1 MIYYVSANYKYIG
14 NGTKEKPFQT
24 ITEAA
29 QIAIAGDIVK
39 VAPGIYREWVN
50 PINAGTKEKPII
62 YCSEVKLGA
71 IITGAEQVKNWIHYE
86 VMFGKYVFQM
96 EFLVSIIHIQ
106 Q

>member
-39 VAPGIYREWVN
+39 ILSAASVSKVFLP
-50 PINAGTKEKPII
+50 KE
-62 YCSEVKLGA
+62 
-71 IITGAEQVKNWIHYE
+71 
-86 VMFGKYVFQM
+86 
-96 EFLVSIIHIQ
+96 
-106 Q
+106 

>member
-39 VAPGIYREWVN
+39 VRKAYYILFRSKIGSNYNWCG
-50 PINAGTKEKPII
+50 ASK
-62 YCSEVKLGA
+62 KLDS
-71 IITGAEQVKNWIHYE
+71 
-86 VMFGKYVFQM
+86 
-96 EFLVSIIHIQ
+96 L
-106 Q
+106 